1 VRLLFLFSRRK
12 RLGTASAQPTR
23 LALLASALLMM
34 CASAHADNSSEAL
47 QLLDSG
53 ISQFQAGKLE
63 AARDAFLKA
72 RDLVPDK
79 ANPHRW
85 LGLVYARMG
94 KCSQAVW
101 ELESFIR
108 RVPPNDPRTVEAA
121 TLRDRC
127 KAELKPKFGALVVD
141 SNPAEASVRLDD
153 ANNPVIGTTPYRNE
167 AVPVGSHLVVVEKPG
182 FQTSQ
187 KGVQVSEQGTT
198 QVDFSLSPES
208 IAQPVAASSPP
219 EKKKPRY
226 WMYGVIGGAAVL
238 VVVALGV
245 GLGVG
250 LSNSSS
256 GPTTIDP
263 IRGM

>member
-1 VRLLFLFSRRK
+1 M
-12 RLGTASAQPTR
+12 GATAQ
-23 LALLASALLMM
+23 
-34 CASAHADNSSEAL
+34 ADNAAEAL
-47 QLLDSG
+47 QLLESG
-53 ISQFQAGKLE
+53 ISQMQAGKLE

-85 LGLVYARMG
+85 LGVVYARMG

-127 KAELKPKFGALVVD
+127 KAELKPKFGALVVE
-141 SNPAEASVRLDD
+141 SEPSEAAVRLDD
-153 ANNPVIGTTPYRNE
+153 PSSPILGTTPYRNE
-167 AVPVGSHLVVVEKPG
+167 AVPVGSHLVVVEKSG
-182 FQTSQ
+182 FQTAQ
-187 KGVQVSEQGTT
+187 KGVQVGEQGTAKL
-198 QVDFSLSPES
+198 DFSLSPDVVAVAE
-208 IAQPVAASSPP
+208 PVSAPRAP
-219 EKKKPRY
+219 EKKKSRY
-226 WMYGVIGGAAVL
+226 WMYGVIGGAAVV

-250 LSNSSS
+250 LGNSSS
-256 GPTTIDP
+256 GPPTITP
-263 IRGM
+263 IRGGM

>member
-1 VRLLFLFSRRK
+1 
-12 RLGTASAQPTR
+12 
-23 LALLASALLMM
+23 MM
-34 CASAHADNSSEAL
+34 CATARADNASDAL
-47 QLLDSG
+47 QLLESG

-63 AARDAFLKA
+63 SARDAFLKA

-127 KAELKPKFGALVVD
+127 KAELKPKFGALVVE
-141 SNPAEASVRLDD
+141 STPSEAAVRLDD
-153 ANNPVIGTTPYRNE
+153 ASSPVIGTTPYRNE
-167 AVPVGSHLVVVEKPG
+167 AVPVGSHLVVVDKPG

-198 QVDFSLSPES
+198 KVDFSLSPETV
-208 IAQPVAASSPP
+208 AQTVGENPAPAP

-226 WMYGVIGGAAVL
+226 WMYGVIGGVAVV

-263 IRGM
+263 IRGGM